1 MGSPF
6 SFECRRQELQEL
18 ALPHTDSDVTH
29 SYLSLALPGGLLCKY
44 LQYAK
49 MAVVIEDVIFVHGA
63 LNEYYLG

>member
-6 SFECRRQELQEL
+6 SFECRRQELQEMD
-18 ALPHTDSDVTH
+18 LPHDDDSVTQ
-29 SYLSLALPGGLLCKY
+29 SYLSLVLPGGLLCKY